1 MESYHFYVFSSPF
14 SKQTLFQ
21 NNVPYVQKSVL
32 WKTLIARKS
41 FFYQMFSFSAFRDT
55 EREKKQ
61 SNCFRM
67 SVPSVNIRISG
78 RNDFI
83 CPVDKR
89 VEAVVDAIRSEYGL
103 TNGGIKKNGV
113 AMFPDD
119 IITND
124 GEYHFVN
131 FQELQGM

>member
-1 MESYHFYVFSSPF
+1 
-14 SKQTLFQ
+14 
-21 NNVPYVQKSVL
+21 
-32 WKTLIARKS
+32 
-41 FFYQMFSFSAFRDT
+41 
-55 EREKKQ
+55 
-61 SNCFRM
+61 M
-67 SVPSVNIRISG
+67 SVSAVNIRISG

-89 VEAVVDAIRSEYGL
+89 VDTVEDAIRSGFVL
-103 TNGGIKKNGV
+103 NGGFIVNDGV